1 MSMRYLKLLIA
12 FWVIPL
18 LVLCTTHPMLAEDHE
33 QIEIPKSLD
42 DRLTVELFA
51 AEPDIVTVTG
61 LTVDPQGRVLVVE
74 SQTHFRPDDYEG
86 PEKDR
91 IRLFEDTT
99 GDGKADRIETFF
111 EGTTYTMNVAA
122 HPFNGWVYV
131 ATRRSIFRLRD
142 TNNDGKAD
150 RQQRLATLKTES
162 DYPHNGLSG
171 FAFDFAGNVF
181 FSFGENMGAPAT
193 LTGGPGAIHEI
204 SVSNSSADPALPA
217 DAIQLPANEGA
228 GGIFSCEPDGSN
240 LKRFATGFWN
250 PFHLCFDTYG
260 RMFLGD
266 NDPGNRPPCRFLTI
280 VEGGDYGYRRH
291 TLEPF
296 IAVDGEVPGT
306 LPMTSSTGESPTG
319 IVAYESNGLPAE
331 YRGDL
336 LVATWG
342 EHRID
347 RYHLIPEGASFRTKS
362 QAMIAGGEDFRPAG
376 IAIAPD
382 GSLFVGDWADR
393 SYPLHGKGR
402 VWHIKS
408 KTKPTTAPDTIH
420 SSDRMKR
427 ERAAHRLMASGKKG
441 IATLQKALRNDNDPR
456 TRSVALVALITA
468 DAMTLPLSKIALHD
482 SHEAIREQAA
492 RTIPLPLIDLAKIAR
507 KDRSPAVQA
516 AALRRIADPQA
527 EALLLERLT
536 SPDPFMQQ
544 AARKGLGQSVTT
556 KRLIELLDDGFPG
569 VRLAVILLL
578 RDSQH
583 AQNLSGKTRDQVIAV
598 SLKDQDEQVRFAVL
612 QWVGRDELKQ
622 FRQSVISQMARGAT
636 TPELF
641 KAYLACL
648 AQLDGVMKFWT
659 KGASGDWWLSK
670 ANSQRY
676 AAPLLNSPDA
686 SPEVVQQI
694 LRFLSLG
701 HKLLNLESLNKLLE
715 HSALGV
721 QSDAVNR
728 LAELKTA
735 PARKRLIAI
744 ANNLQR
750 NKNVRAEAIAGL
762 DSSRQ
767 EERAAL
773 FSLIGDRQKAVRD
786 EALRSLRGSQLNDA
800 EKNRLAKL
808 AKTDQATADLV
819 DQILSPGNISN
830 RPDDKQLQNW
840 LELLQGSADP
850 LAGERVFFHSKG
862 PGCARCHRID
872 GKGTAIGPSLVR
884 VNGKISLSRKRLIE
898 SILQPSLEV
907 DPGYMPLMIVT
918 TDGKV
923 ASGIYHKHNGKI
935 RQIYDSNG
943 KILTFKIDE
952 IEEMIPQK
960 TSIMPDGLSKA
971 MTPKEFRDLVAYL
984 LGSEKTPS
992 NKK

>member
-1 MSMRYLKLLIA
+1 MIIFSALFTFAKLQ
-12 FWVIPL
+12 
-18 LVLCTTHPMLAEDHE
+18 AEDHKN
-33 QIEIPKSLD
+33 IEIPKSLD
-42 DRLTVELFA
+42 ARLRVELFA

-61 LTVDPQGRVLVVE
+61 LSVDPQGRVLVVE
-74 SQTHFRPDDYEG
+74 SQTHFRPDDYDG

-99 GDGKADRIETFF
+99 GDGKADRVETFF

-131 ATRRSIFRLRD
+131 ATRSSIFRLYD

-150 RQQRLATLKTES
+150 RQQRLATLQTES

-181 FSFGENMGAPAT
+181 FSFGENMGAPAI
-193 LTGGPGAIHEI
+193 LTGGPGRIHQI
-204 SVSNSSADPALPA
+204 SGSDASADPALPA
-217 DAIQLPANEGA
+217 DAVQLPANEGA
-228 GGIFSCEPDGSN
+228 GGIFYCQPDGSN
-240 LKRFATGFWN
+240 LRRFATGFWN

-260 RMFLGD
+260 RMFVGD

-319 IVAYESNGLPAE
+319 IVAYESNALPDE

-347 RYHLIPEGASFRTKS
+347 RYHLTPQGASFHTKS
-362 QAMIAGGEDFRPAG
+362 QAMIAGGEYFRPSG

-393 SYPLHGKGR
+393 SYPIHGKGR
-402 VWHIKS
+402 IWHIIPNNK
-408 KTKPTTAPDTIH
+408 TTAASNSIH
-420 SSDRMKR
+420 STDRIKR
-427 ERAAHRLMASGKKG
+427 ERAAHQLIEQGKKG
-441 IATLQKALRNDNDPR
+441 IAILQTALQCDADPR
-456 TRSVALVALITA
+456 VRSVALVALITA
-468 DAMTLPLSKIALHD
+468 NALTPQLADIAIQD
-482 SHEAIREQAA
+482 SSEAVREQAA
-492 RTIPLPLIDLAKIAR
+492 RTIPLPLIDLKEVAS

-516 AALRRIADPQA
+516 AALRRIADPKA

-556 KRLIELLDDGFPG
+556 KRLTELLDDGFPG

-578 RDSQH
+578 RDSPH
-583 AQNLSGKTRDQVIAV
+583 AQKLSPETRDRIITVA
-598 SLKDQDEQVRFAVL
+598 LKDRDSQVRFAVL
-612 QWVGRDELKQ
+612 QWIGRNELKQ
-622 FRQSVISQMARGAT
+622 FHQGVSRQMAKGAT

-648 AQLDGVMKFWT
+648 AQLDGVMEFWT
-659 KGASGDWWLSK
+659 KGASGDWWLTK
-670 ANSQRY
+670 ADSQRY
-676 AAPLLNSPDA
+676 AAPLLNSTDA
-686 SPEVVQQI
+686 SPEVIQQV
-694 LRFLSLG
+694 LRFLPKG
-701 HKLLNLESLNKLLE
+701 HKLLTLSLLNKLLD
-715 HSALGV
+715 SSDLNV
-721 QSDAVNR
+721 QRDVISR
-728 LAELKTA
+728 LAEITTEA
-735 PARKRLIAI
+735 ARKRLVDI
-744 ANNLQR
+744 ANDLTR

-762 DSSRQ
+762 DISRPQ
-767 EERAAL
+767 ERAAL
-773 FSLIGDRQKAVRD
+773 LKLAGDLQLAVRY
-786 EALRSLRGSQLNDA
+786 ESLRSLRGA
-800 EKNRLAKL
+800 ELSESEKSALAEI
-808 AKTDQATADLV
+808 AKTDQETANLV
-819 DQILSPGNISN
+819 NRILAPEKLTA
-830 RPDDKQLQNW
+830 RPDSTDLQKW
-840 LELLQGSADP
+840 LELLKGPADP
-850 LAGERVFFHSKG
+850 IAGERIFFHPKG

-884 VNGKISLSRKRLIE
+884 VNGKISLTPQRLIE

-935 RQIYDSNG
+935 RQIYDSQG
-943 KILTFKIDE
+943 KILTFKVDD

-960 TSIMPDGLSKA
+960 TSIMPDGLAKS
-971 MTPKEFRDLVAYL
+971 MTSREFRNLIAYL
-984 LGSEKTPS
+984 LGSEFNLS
-992 NKK
+992 E